1 MWKRVRPPVRYRCL
15 PRESYI
21 CSFHSHF
28 IMVSGALDCI
38 GLSDFLI
45 FEQVERNKLEEAGVL
60 VTIFDL
66 SLRSLRVEV

>member
-1 MWKRVRPPVRYRCL
+1 
-15 PRESYI
+15 
-21 CSFHSHF
+21 
-28 IMVSGALDCI
+28 MVSGALDCI